1 MMIVVMLMGGLMLL
15 AGLGL
20 MTARDEVL
28 DQ

>member
-1 MMIVVMLMGGLMLL
+1 MMTILLLICGLVLL

-28 DQ
+28 ER